1 MIDFGSFS
9 WIIFHHFLPSPCNLA
24 RYDTFQSFSRFYII
38 SQTSLSPKTRK
49 TTCNNGSKLPRKC
62 GNFDRWSMLPHAPI
76 KVTPKHIQE
85 VRFRKILSKV
95 SLKFVFLSIKFAFNF
110 FIYLLLVYRPLLTY
124 SKATVGTLE
133 QS

>member
-1 MIDFGSFS
+1 MTHFKISRGFTSF
-9 WIIFHHFLPSPCNLA
+9 HKLA
-24 RYDTFQSFSRFYII
+24 SRQKPEKQHATTDQSYPQMGANS
-38 SQTSLSPKTRK
+38 
-49 TTCNNGSKLPRKC
+49 
-62 GNFDRWSMLPHAPI
+62 DRRSMLPHVPI

-95 SLKFVFLSIKFAFNF
+95 SVKFVFLSIKFAFNF
-110 FIYLLLVYRPLLTY
+110 FIYLFLVYRPLLTY

>member
-1 MIDFGSFS
+1 MQQRIKVTPQMGANS
-9 WIIFHHFLPSPCNLA
+9 
-24 RYDTFQSFSRFYII
+24 
-38 SQTSLSPKTRK
+38 
-49 TTCNNGSKLPRKC
+49 
-62 GNFDRWSMLPHAPI
+62 DRRSMLPHVPI

-95 SLKFVFLSIKFAFNF
+95 SVKFVFLSIKFAFNF
-110 FIYLLLVYRPLLTY
+110 FIYLFLVYHPLLTY